1 MHALGHACIF
11 IERTIRG
18 TWCVS
23 EGIHHARVLQRY
35 RWFVLLVGSVF
46 AAAVIIGFSSEPEG
60 AVASAS
66 AESTGA
72 PDEPVSGSG
81 IRVEVSGAV
90 RVPGVYALPDG
101 ARLIDAITAAGG
113 WGERIDPL
121 RIEICLNLAAP
132 LTDGSAIRIPSRD
145 DRFLLG
151 VQGILCGALYA
162 APGEIAAV
170 DVAGS
175 VASTATGGKIDLNTA
190 TAEQLDTLPGIGP
203 VTAAKIIAA
212 RKEAPFL
219 IADDLRTRGLI
230 SDRVLQQIRPL
241 VTP

>member
-1 MHALGHACIF
+1 MALAFTLSLSAAPEYAVEPTSTESSGATEDAIQ
-11 IERTIRG
+11 G
-18 TWCVS
+18 T
-23 EGIHHARVLQRY
+23 EL
-35 RWFVLLVGSVF
+35 
-46 AAAVIIGFSSEPEG
+46 
-60 AVASAS
+60 
-66 AESTGA
+66 
-72 PDEPVSGSG
+72 
-81 IRVEVSGAV
+81 RVEVSGAV
-90 RVPGVYALPDG
+90 AIPGVYALPAG
-101 ARLIDAITAAGG
+101 SRLIDAVTAAGG
-113 WGERIDPL
+113 WGDRIDPL

-151 VQGILCGALYA
+151 VQGILCGTLYA
-162 APGEIAAV
+162 SPGEIAAT

-175 VASTATGGKIDLNTA
+175 AATTATGGKIDLNTA

-219 IADDLRTRGLI
+219 IVDDLRTRGII

>member
-1 MHALGHACIF
+1 M
-11 IERTIRG
+11 
-18 TWCVS
+18 
-23 EGIHHARVLQRY
+23 LQRY
-35 RWFVLLVGSVF
+35 RWPVLIAGSVVLLALILSLS
-46 AAAVIIGFSSEPEG
+46 AEPEFT
-60 AVASAS
+60 VATTPIGSADLQQEALQAS
-66 AESTGA
+66 EL
-72 PDEPVSGSG
+72 
-81 IRVEVSGAV
+81 RVEVSGAV
-90 RVPGVYALPDG
+90 RTPGVYALPAG
-101 ARLIDAITAAGG
+101 SRLIDAITAAGG

-121 RIEICLNLAAP
+121 RIEVCLNLAAP

-151 VQGILCGALYA
+151 VQGILCGTLYA
-162 APGEIAAV
+162 APGDIAAA

-175 VASTATGGKIDLNTA
+175 VATTATGGKVDLNTA

-203 VTAAKIIAA
+203 ATAAKIIAA

-219 IADDLRTRGLI
+219 IVDDLRTRGII

>member
-1 MHALGHACIF
+1 M
-11 IERTIRG
+11 
-18 TWCVS
+18 
-23 EGIHHARVLQRY
+23 LQRY
-35 RWFVLLVGSVF
+35 RWPALIAGSVLSV
-46 AAAVIIGFSSEPEG
+46 ALILSFSAEPEHT
-60 AVASAS
+60 V
-66 AESTGA
+66 EPA
-72 PDEPVSGSG
+72 PTEPLEIPQDLIAGTE

-90 RVPGVYALPDG
+90 RIPGVYALPAG
-101 ARLIDAITAAGG
+101 SRLIDAITAAGG

-151 VQGILCGALYA
+151 VQGILCGTLYA
-162 APGEIAAV
+162 APGDIAAA

-175 VASTATGGKIDLNTA
+175 VATTATGGKVDLNTA

-219 IADDLRTRGLI
+219 IVDDLRTRGII

>member
-1 MHALGHACIF
+1 M
-11 IERTIRG
+11 
-18 TWCVS
+18 
-23 EGIHHARVLQRY
+23 LQRY
-35 RWFVLLVGSVF
+35 QWSALIVGSVLSV
-46 AAAVIIGFSSEPEG
+46 ALILSFSAEPELT
-60 AVASAS
+60 VAATPT
-66 AESTGA
+66 ESIGL
-72 PDEPVSGSG
+72 PLDSNQGSG
-81 IRVEVSGAV
+81 LRVEVSGAV
-90 RVPGVYALPDG
+90 RIPGVYALPPG
-101 ARLIDAITAAGG
+101 SRLIDAITAAGG

-151 VQGILCGALYA
+151 VQGILCGTLYA

-170 DVAGS
+170 DVPGS
-175 VASTATGGKIDLNTA
+175 TATTATGGKIDLNTA
-190 TAEQLDTLPGIGP
+190 TAEQLDTLPGFGP

-219 IADDLRTRGLI
+219 IVDDLRTRGII

>member
-1 MHALGHACIF
+1 MALALTLSLSAAPEYAVEPTSTESSRATVDAIQ
-11 IERTIRG
+11 G
-18 TWCVS
+18 T
-23 EGIHHARVLQRY
+23 EL
-35 RWFVLLVGSVF
+35 
-46 AAAVIIGFSSEPEG
+46 
-60 AVASAS
+60 
-66 AESTGA
+66 
-72 PDEPVSGSG
+72 
-81 IRVEVSGAV
+81 RVEVSGAV
-90 RVPGVYALPDG
+90 AIPGVYALPAG
-101 ARLIDAITAAGG
+101 SRLIDAITAAGG

-151 VQGILCGALYA
+151 VQGILCGTLYA
-162 APGEIAAV
+162 SPGEITATDVPGSAAT
-170 DVAGS
+170 
-175 VASTATGGKIDLNTA
+175 TATGGKIDLNTA

-203 VTAAKIIAA
+203 VTAEKIIAA

-219 IADDLRTRGLI
+219 IVDDLRTRGII

>member
-1 MHALGHACIF
+1 ML
-11 IERTIRG
+11 E
-18 TWCVS
+18 
-23 EGIHHARVLQRY
+23 RY
-35 RWFVLLVGSVF
+35 RWPALIAGSVLSV
-46 AAAVIIGFSSEPEG
+46 ALILSFSAEPEYSVEP
-60 AVASAS
+60 APT
-66 AESTGA
+66 ESLETPQDLITGT
-72 PDEPVSGSG
+72 E

-90 RVPGVYALPDG
+90 RIPGVYALPAG
-101 ARLIDAITAAGG
+101 SRLIDAITAAGG

-151 VQGILCGALYA
+151 VQGILCGTLYA
-162 APGEIAAV
+162 APGDIAAA

-175 VASTATGGKIDLNTA
+175 VAETATGGKVDLNTA

-219 IADDLRTRGLI
+219 IVDDLRTRGII

>member
-1 MHALGHACIF
+1 ML
-11 IERTIRG
+11 E
-18 TWCVS
+18 
-23 EGIHHARVLQRY
+23 RY
-35 RWFVLLVGSVF
+35 RWPALIAGSLLSV
-46 AAAVIIGFSSEPEG
+46 ALILSLSAEPEYT
-60 AVASAS
+60 VAATPI
-66 AESTGA
+66 ESTGL
-72 PDEPVSGSG
+72 PQELLQGSEL
-81 IRVEVSGAV
+81 RVEVSGAV
-90 RVPGVYALPDG
+90 RTPGVYALPAG
-101 ARLIDAITAAGG
+101 SRLIDAITAAGG

-145 DRFLLG
+145 DRFMLG
-151 VQGILCGALYA
+151 VQGILCGTLYA
-162 APGEIAAV
+162 APGDIAAT

-175 VASTATGGKIDLNTA
+175 AATTATGGKIDLNTA

-219 IADDLRTRGLI
+219 IVDDLRTRGII
-230 SDRVLQQIRPL
+230 SERVLLQIRPL

>member
-1 MHALGHACIF
+1 MAQRLRWIGMVCVAITLVIVIESLF
-11 IERTIRG
+11 QERTPMDHR
-18 TWCVS
+18 S
-23 EGIHHARVLQRY
+23 
-35 RWFVLLVGSVF
+35 FD
-46 AAAVIIGFSSEPEG
+46 IGDSTQIEPNT
-60 AVASAS
+60 AQQ
-66 AESTGA
+66 
-72 PDEPVSGSG
+72 

-90 RVPGVYALPDG
+90 SVPGVYTLPPN

-151 VQGILCGALYA
+151 VQGVLCGTLYA
-162 APGEIAAV
+162 APGEITSV
-170 DVAGS
+170 DVPGS
-175 VASTATGGKIDLNTA
+175 TAATATGGKIDLNTA

-219 IADDLRTRGLI
+219 IVDDLRTRGII
-230 SDRVLQQIRPL
+230 SDRVLEQIRPL

>member
-1 MHALGHACIF
+1 
-11 IERTIRG
+11 
-18 TWCVS
+18 
-23 EGIHHARVLQRY
+23 VLQRY
-35 RWFVLLVGSVF
+35 QWPALIAGSVLSF
-46 AAAVIIGFSSEPEG
+46 ALILSLSVEPEYTVEP
-60 AVASAS
+60 APT
-66 AESTGA
+66 ESLEVPQDLIAGT
-72 PDEPVSGSG
+72 E

-90 RVPGVYALPDG
+90 RIPGVYALPAG
-101 ARLIDAITAAGG
+101 SRLIDAITAAGG

-151 VQGILCGALYA
+151 VHGILCGTLYA
-162 APGEIAAV
+162 APGDIAAA

-175 VASTATGGKIDLNTA
+175 VATTATGGKVDLNTA

-203 VTAAKIIAA
+203 VTAVKIIAA

-219 IADDLRTRGLI
+219 IVDDLRTRGII

>member
-1 MHALGHACIF
+1 M
-11 IERTIRG
+11 
-18 TWCVS
+18 
-23 EGIHHARVLQRY
+23 LQRY
-35 RWFVLLVGSVF
+35 RWPALIAGSVLSV
-46 AAAVIIGFSSEPEG
+46 ALILSFSAEPEYT
-60 AVASAS
+60 V
-66 AESTGA
+66 EPA
-72 PDEPVSGSG
+72 PTEPLEIPQDLIAGTE

-90 RVPGVYALPDG
+90 RIPGVYALPAG
-101 ARLIDAITAAGG
+101 SRLIDAITAAGG

-151 VQGILCGALYA
+151 VQGILCGTLYA
-162 APGEIAAV
+162 APGDIAAA

-175 VASTATGGKIDLNTA
+175 VAETATGGKVDLNTA

-219 IADDLRTRGLI
+219 IVDDLRTRGII

>member
-1 MHALGHACIF
+1 
-11 IERTIRG
+11 
-18 TWCVS
+18 
-23 EGIHHARVLQRY
+23 VLQRY
-35 RWFVLLVGSVF
+35 QWPALIAGSVLSF
-46 AAAVIIGFSSEPEG
+46 ALILSLSADPEYTVEP
-60 AVASAS
+60 APT
-66 AESTGA
+66 ESLEVPQDLIAGT
-72 PDEPVSGSG
+72 E

-90 RVPGVYALPDG
+90 RIPGVYALPAG
-101 ARLIDAITAAGG
+101 SRLIDAITAAGG

-151 VQGILCGALYA
+151 VQGILCGTLYA
-162 APGEIAAV
+162 APGDIAAA

-175 VASTATGGKIDLNTA
+175 VATTATGGKVDLNTA

-219 IADDLRTRGLI
+219 IVDDLRTRGII

>member
-1 MHALGHACIF
+1 ML
-11 IERTIRG
+11 E
-18 TWCVS
+18 
-23 EGIHHARVLQRY
+23 RY
-35 RWFVLLVGSVF
+35 RWPALIAGSVLSV
-46 AAAVIIGFSSEPEG
+46 ALILSFSAEPEYSVEP
-60 AVASAS
+60 APT
-66 AESTGA
+66 ESLETPQDLITGT
-72 PDEPVSGSG
+72 E

-90 RVPGVYALPDG
+90 RIPGVYALPAG
-101 ARLIDAITAAGG
+101 SRLIDAITAAGG

-151 VQGILCGALYA
+151 VQGILCGTLYA
-162 APGEIAAV
+162 APGDIAAA

-175 VASTATGGKIDLNTA
+175 VAATATGGKVDLNTA

-219 IADDLRTRGLI
+219 IVDDLRTRGII

>member
-1 MHALGHACIF
+1 
-11 IERTIRG
+11 
-18 TWCVS
+18 
-23 EGIHHARVLQRY
+23 VLQRY
-35 RWFVLLVGSVF
+35 RWPALIAGSVLSV
-46 AAAVIIGFSSEPEG
+46 ALILSFSAEPEYTVEPAPTESLEVPQDLIAG
-60 AVASAS
+60 AV
-66 AESTGA
+66 
-72 PDEPVSGSG
+72 

-90 RVPGVYALPDG
+90 RIPGVYALPAG
-101 ARLIDAITAAGG
+101 SRLIDAITAAGG

-145 DRFLLG
+145 DRFMLG
-151 VQGILCGALYA
+151 VQGILCGTLYA
-162 APGEIAAV
+162 APGDIAAT

-175 VASTATGGKIDLNTA
+175 AATTATGGKIDLNTA

-219 IADDLRTRGLI
+219 IVDDLRTRGII

>member
-1 MHALGHACIF
+1 ML
-11 IERTIRG
+11 E
-18 TWCVS
+18 
-23 EGIHHARVLQRY
+23 RY
-35 RWFVLLVGSVF
+35 RWPALIAGSVLSV
-46 AAAVIIGFSSEPEG
+46 ALILSFSAEPEYPVEPAPTEPLEIPQG
-60 AVASAS
+60 LVAGT
-66 AESTGA
+66 E
-72 PDEPVSGSG
+72 

-90 RVPGVYALPDG
+90 RIPGVYALPAG
-101 ARLIDAITAAGG
+101 SRLIDAITAAGG

-151 VQGILCGALYA
+151 VQGILCGTLYA
-162 APGEIAAV
+162 APGDIAAA

-175 VASTATGGKIDLNTA
+175 VAATATGGKVDLNTA

-219 IADDLRTRGLI
+219 IVDDLRTRGII